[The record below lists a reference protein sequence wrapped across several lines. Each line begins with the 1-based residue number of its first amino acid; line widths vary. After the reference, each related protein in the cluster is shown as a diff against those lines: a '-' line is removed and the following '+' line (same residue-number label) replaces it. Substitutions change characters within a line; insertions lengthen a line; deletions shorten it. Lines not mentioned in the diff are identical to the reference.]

1 MAHHD
6 EAAIWTGFLRDVE
19 FAIGE
24 RVRKRSGAEWRGTV
38 VGYYSTKLTPRGVC
52 VESETHVGSVQ
63 IYPTHALMKA

>member
-1 MAHHD
+1 MAD
-6 EAAIWTGFLRDVE
+6 DLTSAIWTGFLRDVE
-19 FAIGE
+19 FALGE